1 MKTAAQLLEE
11 FTSLGVDDPERT
23 VGLFCE
29 DGTYEV
35 PYLESLGL
43 PWRYQGHIHLM
54 RHFRRVREIYPLLT
68 FHDVEIVCAAD
79 HCVVAEYQF
88 TSRSSQTGR
97 MIHQL
102 VIGRLEAANGQVKLL
117 RESVDLVEFA
127 LANHVNG
134 LSDYRIPQDRD

>member
-11 FTSLGVDDPERT
+11 FTAIGLGDPERT
-23 VGLFCE
+23 VDLFSDE
-29 DGTYEV
+29 GAYEV

-43 PWRYQGHIHLM
+43 PWRYQGRIHLV
-54 RHFRRVREIYPLLT
+54 RHFRRVREIYPQVT
-68 FHDVEIVCAAD
+68 FHGVEIVCATD

-102 VIGRLEAANGQVKLL
+102 VMVRL
-117 RESVDLVEFA
+117 
-127 LANHVNG
+127 
-134 LSDYRIPQDRD
+134 